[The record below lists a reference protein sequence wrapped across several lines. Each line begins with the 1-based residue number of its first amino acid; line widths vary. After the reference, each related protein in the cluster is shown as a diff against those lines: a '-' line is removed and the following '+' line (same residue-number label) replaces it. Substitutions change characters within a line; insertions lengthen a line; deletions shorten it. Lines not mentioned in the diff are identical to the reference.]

1 MFQNFPIMATDYL
14 KMPLVGS
21 AHLIRNTYEEGQQFL
36 SIKNLLGPL
45 LQETA
50 VLKLFR

>member
-1 MFQNFPIMATDYL
+1 MATDYL

-36 SIKNLLGPL
+36 NIKKSAGASFAGDSSP
-45 LQETA
+45 QTI
-50 VLKLFR
+50 